1 MFPRA
6 NLSETFGI
14 LFNLF
19 TEAERLKSANGFFI
33 AIKRNWFLCGRPGHK
48 YLCPSLPST
57 QHQIEQ
63 KDVSRTSFDICRD
76 HLDSLWGCGDQAIL
90 IWKFHSQPA
99 LISDS
104 VRYEWVASLVW
115 NVNDVSVSL
124 TQWKKIPECKSFS
137 FSRCWGHWVC
147 SQFALSSK
155 LIHWIK
161 GFSYNSIW
169 R

>member
-19 TEAERLKSANGFFI
+19 TEAERLKSVNCFFI

-99 LISDS
+99 LNSL
-104 VRYEWVASLVW
+104 RYEIWAWYEMWMMFQCHWLSERKSQ
-115 NVNDVSVSL
+115 NVKVSVSAGVED
-124 TQWKKIPECKSFS
+124 TE
-137 FSRCWGHWVC
+137 
-147 SQFALSSK
+147 FALS
-155 LIHWIK
+155 LRWVQ
-161 GFSYNSIW
+161 N
-169 R
+169 